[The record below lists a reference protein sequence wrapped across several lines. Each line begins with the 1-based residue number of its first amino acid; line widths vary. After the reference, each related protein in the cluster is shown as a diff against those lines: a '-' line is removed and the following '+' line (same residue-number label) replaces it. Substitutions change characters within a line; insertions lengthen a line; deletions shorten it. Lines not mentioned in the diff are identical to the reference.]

1 MLMYMVKNRSD
12 NMLVKKDNEAFKA
25 IMCAICVISLS
36 FRRPFPFLSSL
47 IEFYWLPHSWHVS
60 LFHTHLFA

>member
-25 IMCAICVISLS
+25 IMCAISLS
-36 FRRPFPFLSSL
+36 FPQPFPFPSSL
-47 IEFYWLPHSWHVS
+47 IEFYWLPHS
-60 LFHTHLFA
+60 